1 MIRSVIWRDDQRR
14 IRKFSVRGHAGA
26 ADPGYDI
33 VCAAVSILVTNAI
46 NSSEYLLGVVVATD
60 DEIASGDVVCEVP
73 ALDDVENEKLQLL
86 MESMVFGIRQVADA
100 YPDFV
105 KFTEKSR

>member
-1 MIRSVIWRDDQRR
+1 MIRSVIWRDGQGRVT
-14 IRKFSVRGHAGA
+14 KFSVRGHAGA
-26 ADPGYDI
+26 ADRGYDI

-46 NSSEYLLGVVVATD
+46 NSSEHLLGIVVATD

-73 ALDDVENEKLQLL
+73 AHDGMENEKLQLL
-86 MESMVFGIRQVADA
+86 MESMIYGIRQVADA

-105 KFTEKSR
+105 KLTEKSR

>member
-26 ADPGYDI
+26 ADHGYDI

-46 NSSEYLLGVVVATD
+46 NSSEYLLGAVVATD

-73 ALDDVENEKLQLL
+73 ALDGVENEKLQLL

>member
-14 IRKFSVRGHAGA
+14 ISKFSVRGHAGA
-26 ADPGYDI
+26 ADRGYDI

-46 NSSEYLLGVVVATD
+46 NSSEHLLGVVIATD

-73 ALDDVENEKLQLL
+73 ALSGVENERLQLL
-86 MESMVFGIRQVADA
+86 MESMVYGIRQVSEA

>member
-1 MIRSVIWRDDQRR
+1 M
-14 IRKFSVRGHAGA
+14 A

-46 NSSEYLLGVVVATD
+46 NSSEQLLGVVVATD

-73 ALDDVENEKLQLL
+73 ALDGVENEKLQLL
-86 MESMVFGIRQVADA
+86 MESMSFGIRQVADA